1 MNNSEYNEAIDY
13 LYEHYAAFSKVGASA
28 LNPGLENSLIL
39 DEWLNHPHK
48 SYHTIHVAG
57 TNGKGSTSHSI
68 ASVLQ
73 SAGYKVGLYT
83 SPHLIDF
90 RERIRVN
97 GKMISQ
103 ADVVAFVERTKRE
116 MPNIQPSFFEITMMM
131 AFDYFRQQKVDVAV
145 IEVGLGGRLDSTNII
160 MPDLCVIT
168 NIGLEHT
175 QFLGNTL
182 GQIAAEKAGIM
193 KKNIPVVIGERH
205 EETDS
210 VFIEKARSVGAPI
223 TFAQDVYSLTEVES
237 YNDMMAVKMRHRT
250 TEGYFEEDSV
260 LFALSG
266 LCQQKNIVTIMTA
279 IRQLKA
285 IGYMI
290 NGEQL
295 RCGLRKVLTQT
306 GLMGRWQKIS
316 SNPDVIIDTGHNA
329 HGVKLLGSQL
339 KNLHYHKLHIVWGMA
354 NDKHPENVMPLL
366 PSDATYYFT
375 RANVE
380 RAITEDEM
388 QKTGISCGLS
398 GEKYHTV
405 EQAVCCALQNAQQ
418 NDLVFI
424 GGSNFVVAEALP
436 MFLSDK

>member
-103 ADVVAFVERTKRE
+103 ADVVAFVERIKRE

-250 TEGYFEEDSV
+250 TKGYFEEDSV

-388 QKTGISCGLS
+388 QKTGNSCGLS